1 MGEVLN
7 SSVQM
12 APLCLA
18 DEFAFRQTS
27 HYCMRFVNKPLE
39 KTFFCKLIFAA
50 KSFYGGSY
58 VLENDS
64 GGAF

>member
-27 HYCMRFVNKPLE
+27 HYCMRFVS
-39 KTFFCKLIFAA
+39 KLIFAA